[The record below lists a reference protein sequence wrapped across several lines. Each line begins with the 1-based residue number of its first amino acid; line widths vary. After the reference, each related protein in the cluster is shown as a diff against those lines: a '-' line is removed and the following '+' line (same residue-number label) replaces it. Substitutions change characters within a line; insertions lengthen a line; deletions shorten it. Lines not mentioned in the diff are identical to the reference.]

1 MKIEKEQKDRIM
13 YIQPKLVKLKNGQ
26 SIILRSPDM
35 FDAEQLLQHMRLTSA
50 ETDFMS
56 RYPEEITVS
65 VESQSRFLQMIE
77 NDPDNFMLAAYID
90 GRMVGNAGITRV
102 RDNLKYR
109 HRANF
114 GISLQEEV
122 CGLGLGTIMLQE
134 ILNIVKKSAFEQLE
148 LTVFADNVRAIRLYE
163 KVGFIK
169 VGVLPRAYR
178 LKDGSYHDE
187 VQMMY
192 MIK

>member
-1 MKIEKEQKDRIM
+1 M
-13 YIQPKLVKLKNGQ
+13 YIKPKSVKLKNGHN
-26 SIILRSPDM
+26 IILRSPDM
-35 FDAEQLLQHMRLTSA
+35 FDAEQLLEHMRITSA
-50 ETDFMS
+50 ETEFMS

-90 GRMVGNAGITRV
+90 GRLVGNAGITRV
-102 RDNLKYR
+102 RDNFKYR

-122 CGLGLGTIMLQE
+122 CGLGLGTIMMQE
-134 ILNIVKKSAFEQLE
+134 IFDIVKQTSFEQLE
-148 LTVFADNVRAIRLYE
+148 LTAFADNVRAIRLYE
-163 KVGFIK
+163 KVGFVK
-169 VGVLPRAYR
+169 TGVLPGAYR

-187 VQMMY
+187 VQMVY
-192 MIK
+192 RI

>member
-1 MKIEKEQKDRIM
+1 M
-13 YIQPKLVKLKNGQ
+13 YIKPKAVQLKNGQ
-26 SIILRSPDM
+26 NIVLRSPNT
-35 FDAEQLLQHMRLTSA
+35 FDAEQLLNHMRLTSA
-50 ETDFMS
+50 ETEFMS

-77 NDPDNFMLAAYID
+77 NDPDDFMLAAYID
-90 GRMVGNAGITRV
+90 GRMVGNAAVTRV
-102 RDNLKYR
+102 RSNLKYR

-122 CGLGLGTIMLQE
+122 CNVGLGTLMMQE
-134 ILNIVKKSAFEQLE
+134 ILEIVKRSVFGQLE
-148 LTVFADNVRAIRLYE
+148 LTVFADNTRAIHLYE
-163 KVGFIK
+163 KVGFLK
-169 VGVLPRAYR
+169 TGVLPRAYR

-187 VQMMY
+187 VQMVY

>member
-1 MKIEKEQKDRIM
+1 M
-13 YIQPKLVKLKNGQ
+13 YIKAKEIRLKNGQ

-35 FDAEQLLQHMRLTSA
+35 FDAEQLLEHMRQTSE
-50 ETDFMS
+50 ETEYMS

-65 VESQSRFLQMIE
+65 VKAQARFLQMIE
-77 NDPDNFMLAAYID
+77 NDTDNFMLAAYID
-90 GRMVGNAGITRV
+90 GRMVGNASVTRV

-114 GISLQEEV
+114 GISLREEV
-122 CGLGLGTIMLQE
+122 CGLGLGTLMMQE
-134 ILNIVKKSAFEQLE
+134 ILKIVKQTAFEQLE
-148 LTVFADNVRAIRLYE
+148 LTVFGDNARAINLYE
-163 KVGFIK
+163 KMGFRK

-187 VQMMY
+187 VQMVY
-192 MIK
+192 LIK

>member
-1 MKIEKEQKDRIM
+1 M
-13 YIQPKLVKLKNGQ
+13 YIKPKSVKLKNGQ

-35 FDAEQLLQHMRLTSA
+35 FDAEQLLEHMRITSA
-50 ETDFMS
+50 ETEFMS

-90 GRMVGNAGITRV
+90 GRLVGNAGITRV
-102 RDNLKYR
+102 RDNFKYR

-122 CGLGLGTIMLQE
+122 CGLGLGTIMMQE
-134 ILNIVKKSAFEQLE
+134 IFDIVKQTSFERLE
-148 LTVFADNVRAIRLYE
+148 LTVFADNVRAIALYE
-163 KVGFIK
+163 KVGFEK
-169 VGVLPRAYR
+169 VGSMPRAYR
-178 LKDGSYHDE
+178 LKDGSYHNE
-187 VQMMY
+187 VQMVY